1 MSKEFELS
9 RRKTLAALGSIG
21 VASAGAGLGTS
32 AFFSDQETFQNNRL
46 VAGELDLK
54 MDWEEHYSDWSAD
67 EDNNPNNGT
76 LDIRMEE
83 PDDPGQYTR
92 YPPGVEDDTEG
103 DAGSIWV
110 ADSDVSQFQ
119 DNTSIEAFPDDDN
132 DGVASYGD
140 LVTNNADDIGF
151 PGNDENDISPTACD
165 ILADVGDDDG
175 GLSSDARTR
184 GTIDG
189 QTTSPGDPLIN
200 LQDVKPGDFGEVTF
214 STHLCG
220 NDGYLWMNAPSGLEL
235 SENDVTE
242 PEADDPDEDQVE
254 GEGDPGLKQGEEGE
268 PTVEL
273 ADKIRTSL
281 WYDNNCDNVPQEDP
295 EPVDLI
301 VVADTSATISDDP
314 NNPDGDQLQLLK
326 DAADAFAEQLPNG
339 TLPSGP
345 RAGEEIVRVGLMS
358 FASSEGGTPITVEQ
372 PVSPVDT
379 YLDNNG
385 DGIAGTFLPDNSGGN
400 TPMPGALDLAR
411 KILNDDSLS
420 GVRANDV
427 PKRIVLVTDG
437 APNYLFNPQQEDPDS
452 TNTGGINYTV
462 DYNGTSK
469 TSEFF
474 TQGQTDENDDPDPGG
489 GGNPNGPDPFAGS
502 DVFDDSAQP
511 ADVSSDEERY
521 ETWQIATAGSDFGFT
536 AINGDTT
543 NDDTGMEI
551 LTAGIA
557 DSTTAFGSALDTYL
571 QMFIAA
577 SPSDFY
583 NTDFT
588 ADLESTAQQIAR
600 DVSAGGAGGEEYV
613 FRGETLRDAIDRLN
627 DGNGI
632 PLDGDRTTNGR
643 QCFDAS
649 ATHCFGFSWWLPL
662 NHGNE
667 VQSDRA
673 EFDIGFYTEQ
683 CRHNDGSGMNN
694 ENVDPD
700 EVDA

>member
-1 MSKEFELS
+1 MSKDFELS
-9 RRKTLAALGSIG
+9 RRKTLAALGTIG
-21 VASAGAGLGTS
+21 AASAGAGLGTS
-32 AFFSDQETFQNNRL
+32 AYFSDQETFQNNRL

-54 MDWEEHYSDWSAD
+54 MDWEEHYSDWSDD
-67 EDNNPNNGT
+67 EDDDGEDGT
-76 LDIRMEE
+76 LDIQMEE

-110 ADSDVSQFQ
+110 ANSDVSQFQ
-119 DNTSIEAFPDDDN
+119 DNTAIEAFPDDDN

-140 LVTNNADDIGF
+140 LVNNNAGDIGF

-175 GLSSDARTR
+175 GLSSDARTN

-189 QTTSPGDPLIN
+189 QTTNPGDPLIN
-200 LQDVKPGDFGEVTF
+200 IQDVKPGDFGEVTF

-220 NDGYLWMNAPSGLEL
+220 NDGYLWMNAPGGLEL
-235 SENDVTE
+235 SENGVTE

-254 GEGDPGLKQGEEGE
+254 GEGNPELKQGEEGN

-273 ADKIRTSL
+273 ADKIQTSL

-301 VVADTSATISDDP
+301 VIADTSNSISDEDP
-314 NNPDGDQLQLLK
+314 DNQLALLK
-326 DAADAFAEQLPNG
+326 AAANAFAEELPDG

-345 RAGEEIVRVGLMS
+345 RAGEDIVRAGLMS
-358 FASSEGGTPITVEQ
+358 FAGGEAIGTPVKLEA
-372 PVSPVDT
+372 PVDSVDQF
-379 YLDNNG
+379 LDGNG
-385 DGIAGTFLPDNSGGN
+385 NGIAGDFLPDQTAGN
-400 TPMPGALDLAR
+400 TPMPGALDIAR
-411 KILNDDSLS
+411 NILNDDTLP
-420 GVRANDV
+420 GVRASDV
-427 PKRIVLVTDG
+427 DKKILLVTDG
-437 APNYLFNPQQEDPDS
+437 APNYNYSEIESGLPDAGDLGAQYS
-452 TNTGGINYTV
+452 V
-462 DYNGTSK
+462 DYNGT
-469 TSEFF
+469 TIFSEKFVEGIH
-474 TQGQTDENDDPDPGG
+474 TEDDDADGGTNGPGDDPFEGADDF
-489 GGNPNGPDPFAGS
+489 PNGA
-502 DVFDDSAQP
+502 AQST
-511 ADVSSDEERY
+511 SSDEERY
-521 ETWQIATAGSDFGFT
+521 ETWQIASEGSDYGFT
-536 AINGDTT
+536 PINGDTT
-543 NDDTGMEI
+543 NDDDGMEI
-551 LTAGIA
+551 LVAGIA
-557 DSTTAFGSALDTYL
+557 NEGVGLGDALDSYL
-571 QMFIAA
+571 QMRIAA
-577 SPSDFY
+577 TPNQFY
-583 NTDFT
+583 DTNFSV
-588 ADLESTAQQIAR
+588 DLEDTARQIAR
-600 DVSAGGAGGEEYV
+600 DVSAGGPAGEEYI

-632 PLDGDRTTNGR
+632 PLDGDRTANGR

-673 EFDIGFYTEQ
+673 EFDLGFYTEQ

-694 ENVDPD
+694 ENVDPE